1 MLPLMS
7 AKSVARSKRSGNFC
21 SGNLVTLVQEEDAD
35 DTGTP
40 DGSQYFSRARARLC
54 IGPRPTSPNCPR
66 SENGREA
73 VLDVKRQEGSVSARK
88 RTRPDVHAATPL
100 VARDFPR

>member
-1 MLPLMS
+1 MTLVLLM
-7 AKSVARSKRSGNFC
+7 ALNISVALGLSFVLGRGQHR
-21 SGNLVTLVQEEDAD
+21 QA
-35 DTGTP
+35 
-40 DGSQYFSRARARLC
+40 ARD
-54 IGPRPTSPNCPR
+54 